1 MKTVV
6 ITGAAG
12 YLGTAVVQEF
22 LGKDY
27 RVLATVNIDPAKSGL
42 SEHPGLQV
50 FKVDLT
56 NEKEATDFAQRA
68 IQEYG
73 PIDATLL
80 LAGGFAAG
88 GIAETSAADL
98 HGQIALN
105 FETAFHITRV
115 LFAHMKEN
123 KMGRIVFIGA
133 RPAILP
139 AQAKNMVAYGL
150 AKSLLFRLAEVLN
163 EGAKGLDL
171 NVSVVV
177 PSTLDTPANRK
188 AMPDANPDNWVSLS
202 DLAGTLEFLVSEKS
216 IALRETVLK
225 VYNKA

>member
-68 IQEYG
+68 IHEYG
-73 PIDATLL
+73 PIDAALL

-105 FETAFHITRV
+105 FETAFHITRP
-115 LFAHMKEN
+115 LFTHMKEN
-123 KMGRIVFIGA
+123 KRGRIVFIGA
-133 RPAILP
+133 RPGILP

-150 AKSLLFRLAEVLN
+150 AKSLIFRLADLMNDE
-163 EGAKGLDL
+163 AKGT
-171 NVSVVV
+171 NVVVSVIV
-177 PSTLDTPANRK
+177 PSTIDTPQNRK
-188 AMPDANPDNWVSLS
+188 SMPGADPNKWVKAEAIADVIYFYCS
-202 DLAGTLEFLVSEKS
+202 DEAIV
-216 IALRETVLK
+216 LREPVIK
-225 VYNKA
+225 IYNNS

>member
-73 PIDATLL
+73 PIDAALL

-105 FETAFHITRV
+105 FETAFHITRP
-115 LFAHMKEN
+115 LFTHMKEN
-123 KMGRIVFIGA
+123 KRGRIVFIGA
-133 RPAILP
+133 RPGILP

>member
-1 MKTVV
+1 
-6 ITGAAG
+6 
-12 YLGTAVVQEF
+12 
-22 LGKDY
+22 
-27 RVLATVNIDPAKSGL
+27 
-42 SEHPGLQV
+42 
-50 FKVDLT
+50 
-56 NEKEATDFAQRA
+56 
-68 IQEYG
+68 
-73 PIDATLL
+73 
-80 LAGGFAAG
+80 
-88 GIAETSAADL
+88 
-98 HGQIALN
+98 
-105 FETAFHITRV
+105 
-115 LFAHMKEN
+115 
-123 KMGRIVFIGA
+123 
-133 RPAILP
+133 
-139 AQAKNMVAYGL
+139 MVAYGL

>member
-12 YLGTAVVQEF
+12 FLGKAVVQEF

-27 RVLATVNIDPAKSGL
+27 RVLATVNSDPAKSGL

-56 NEKEATDFAQRA
+56 KEKEATDFAQRA

-73 PIDATLL
+73 PIDAALL

-105 FETAFHITRV
+105 FETAFHITRP
-115 LFAHMKEN
+115 LFTHMKEN
-123 KMGRIVFIGA
+123 KRGRIVFIGA
-133 RPAILP
+133 RPGILP

>member
-68 IQEYG
+68 IHEYG
-73 PIDATLL
+73 PIDAALL

-105 FETAFHITRV
+105 FETAFHITRP
-115 LFAHMKEN
+115 LFTHMKEN
-123 KMGRIVFIGA
+123 KRGRIVFIGA
-133 RPAILP
+133 RPGILP

>member
-12 YLGTAVVQEF
+12 FLGKAVVQEF

-163 EGAKGLDL
+163 EEAKGLDL

-202 DLAGTLEFLVSEKS
+202 DLAGTLEYLVSDKS
-216 IALRETVLK
+216 SALRETVLK
-225 VYNKA
+225 VYKNS

>member
-73 PIDATLL
+73 PIDAALL

-105 FETAFHITRV
+105 FETAFHITRA

-123 KMGRIVFIGA
+123 KKGRIVFIGA

-139 AQAKNMVAYGL
+139 SQAKKMVAYGL

>member
-163 EGAKGLDL
+163 EEAKGLDL
-171 NVSVVV
+171 NLSVVV

-202 DLAGTLEFLVSEKS
+202 DLAGTLEYLVSDKS
-216 IALRETVLK
+216 SALRETVLK
-225 VYNKA
+225 VYKNS